1 LGGSQLCESLIDEL
15 TAAKAAEIR
24 ERLARDD
31 DRESVT
37 VIGGVHPSTIWL
49 PAGDV
54 V

>member
-1 LGGSQLCESLIDEL
+1 MRVADRRADRSES
-15 TAAKAAEIR
+15 AAEIR